1 MSYNQKYSSREHNSF
16 SVEFPDYPTFGFSAD
31 NITLEQKVNTHDV
44 LTIAFTNFNLAMLK
58 GLKTQ
63 SPVVVNWK
71 TSNQVRGT
79 FYGVVYGVQR
89 THAVQSSKDVQIIC
103 LGLTFLM
110 KESRSGIWTNKTINE
125 VVSIVAKRNKLK
137 AVVSGHPARYS
148 QITQQ
153 GESDWEFLQR
163 LADDSGYTIAI
174 KDKTILFRTIDEIV
188 SESIGGMPILYQE
201 QTFMPAFSSLQE
213 QTLDRL
219 TPLYGDYLE
228 SPDLPNNS
236 NKITR
241 GVDPIKALTFT
252 STESPKNKQ
261 QTRKVKSDPIFNQEL
276 TNVVVNTKEFSQSV
290 AKAKAAKAR
299 FNIPAK
305 FKSQGDPRIVPNS
318 LVEVK
323 GILGDADGYWLVHK
337 VTHYINVNGVYQCN
351 GTLLSDGKEQNY
363 RKQPNTNTQ
372 PDSPY
377 VNIQAILKN
386 QPATKNKPSY
396 TAPTILFKNGKAT
409 TLTGKWG

>member
-1 MSYNQKYSSREHNSF
+1 M
-16 SVEFPDYPTFGFSAD
+16 
-31 NITLEQKVNTHDV
+31 
-44 LTIAFTNFNLAMLK
+44 
-58 GLKTQ
+58 
-63 SPVVVNWK
+63 
-71 TSNQVRGT
+71 
-79 FYGVVYGVQR
+79 
-89 THAVQSSKDVQIIC
+89 
-103 LGLTFLM
+103 
-110 KESRSGIWTNKTINE
+110 
-125 VVSIVAKRNKLK
+125 
-137 AVVSGHPARYS
+137 
-148 QITQQ
+148 
-153 GESDWEFLQR
+153 
-163 LADDSGYTIAI
+163 
-174 KDKTILFRTIDEIV
+174 LFR
-188 SESIGGMPILYQE
+188 S
-201 QTFMPAFSSLQE
+201 
-213 QTLDRL
+213 
-219 TPLYGDYLE
+219 
-228 SPDLPNNS
+228 
-236 NKITR
+236 
-241 GVDPIKALTFT
+241 
-252 STESPKNKQ
+252 
-261 QTRKVKSDPIFNQEL
+261 QEL

-386 QPATKNKPSY
+386 QTATKNKPSY

-409 TLTGKWG
+409 TLTGKWS